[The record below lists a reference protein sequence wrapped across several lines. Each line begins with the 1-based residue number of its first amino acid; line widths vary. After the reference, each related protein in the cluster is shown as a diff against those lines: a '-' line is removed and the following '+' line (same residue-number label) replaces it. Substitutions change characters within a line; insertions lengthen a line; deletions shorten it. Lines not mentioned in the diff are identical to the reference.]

1 LRSRVVA
8 ALAALAPLALYGVA
22 GATVW
27 KRPVV
32 DRVGVLS
39 APAPRSG
46 SLLSYVWQE
55 YLPRLPSMQDQVVG
69 VQPWS
74 LWFKGLVGRFGWL
87 DYGYPEWAYA
97 LALIAVVAV
106 SVAAGRIAWRRRRG
120 HGRELAVFALA
131 AAGLLGAIAAVSYRA
146 APPFDQARYLLPL
159 LPLFALVPALV
170 VHAAGPRRGPALAA
184 VLIVAAIGFS
194 GYAQLLTLAR
204 YYG

>member
-1 LRSRVVA
+1 
-8 ALAALAPLALYGVA
+8 
-22 GATVW
+22 
-27 KRPVV
+27 
-32 DRVGVLS
+32 VLS

-106 SVAAGRIAWRRRRG
+106 SVAAGRIVWRRRRG

-159 LPLFALVPALV
+159 LPLFALVPALA
-170 VHAAGPRRGPALAA
+170 VHAAGPRRGPTLAA